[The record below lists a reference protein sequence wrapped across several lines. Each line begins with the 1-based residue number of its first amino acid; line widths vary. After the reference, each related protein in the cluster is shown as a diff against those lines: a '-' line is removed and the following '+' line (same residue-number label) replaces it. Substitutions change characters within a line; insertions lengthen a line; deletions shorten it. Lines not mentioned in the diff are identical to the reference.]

1 MKKVFFL
8 LAAVILCGV
17 ANAQYYYYS
26 YTPWDGNKAYSLNV
40 GTDFSIVPRNFG
52 EASHDISVSPGI
64 AASFRYE
71 GDKNISEKLSWGYQ
85 VEASYLSL
93 GYGYQTDIEATTT
106 EPAMTQIANVNW
118 WDGQLD
124 LRLSF
129 SYWLNDNIEL
139 QLAAGVYSGIVY
151 GISGEKYKVL
161 KGTET
166 EVAESRETLKGGV
179 NIFDFDMGVSTLLQ
193 CKYFFNENF
202 FVSMSLR
209 DNIGVNFFGDDDLMG
224 EYNGNTGQR
233 GIVML
238 GVGYKFIK

>member
-1 MKKVFFL
+1 
-8 LAAVILCGV
+8 
-17 ANAQYYYYS
+17 
-26 YTPWDGNKAYSLNV
+26 
-40 GTDFSIVPRNFG
+40 
-52 EASHDISVSPGI
+52 
-64 AASFRYE
+64 
-71 GDKNISEKLSWGYQ
+71 
-85 VEASYLSL
+85 
-93 GYGYQTDIEATTT
+93 
-106 EPAMTQIANVNW
+106 MTQSANVNW

-166 EVAESRETLKGGV
+166 EVPESRETLKGGI

-209 DNIGVNFFGDDDLMG
+209 DNIGVNFFGDDDLLG